1 MLRTMPPIS
10 TASTA
15 SSDSD
20 DFKPNSPFGLS
31 PRLSLFERSFQHKNN
46 SGEFLGDTSL
56 QRASL
61 QSSQFTQTASMART
75 QFDFEEK
82 GAMVHGRPVQPIEPN
97 TEAMLNTKRAA
108 SAFFALAYQVLKKQN
123 KQFPLAG
130 KNKCLGMVAVPHKKL
145 VMIAI
150 SQDKTPAKDDVLRSD
165 MVDLM
170 DCINKKN
177 TEWVFELACIPTKSQ
192 YMMPRSLFMRT
203 IHPAPEEWVRPH
215 TRCVEV
221 ALMVALNKI
230 GRYVDFS
237 PEDAGVLAL
246 GGTMWTTP
254 WCVENSTAV
263 TYFEGANRNTK
274 YTTKQPTPI
283 DLGEGKKGWIDIWD
297 PCDKHCAIYKDRMLA
312 IGASGGPATSFI
324 EPRSETKLAL

>member
-1 MLRTMPPIS
+1 MPPIS

-56 QRASL
+56 QRESL
-61 QSSQFTQTASMART
+61 QSSQFTHTASMART
-75 QFDFEEK
+75 KFDFIEK

-108 SAFFALAYQVLKKQN
+108 SAFFSLAYQVLQEQN

-150 SQDKTPAKDDVLRSD
+150 SQDKTPAKDEALRSD
-165 MVDLM
+165 MVDLL
-170 DCINKKN
+170 DDINKKS
-177 TEWVFELACIPTKSQ
+177 TDWIFELACIPTKSQ
-192 YMMPRSLFMRT
+192 YMMPRGLFMRT

-230 GRYVDFS
+230 GRYVNFS
-237 PEDAGVLAL
+237 PEDAGVMAF
-246 GGTMWTTP
+246 GGTLWMSHHDSAAIP
-254 WCVENSTAV
+254 H
-263 TYFEGANRNTK
+263 FEGATRNTK
-274 YTTKQPTPI
+274 YTSQDPI
-283 DLGEGKKGWIDIWD
+283 LVDLGHGLQGELDIWD
-297 PCDKHCAIYKDRMLA
+297 PCGGHCAIYRDRMLA

-324 EPRSETKLAL
+324 EPRSERSLAP